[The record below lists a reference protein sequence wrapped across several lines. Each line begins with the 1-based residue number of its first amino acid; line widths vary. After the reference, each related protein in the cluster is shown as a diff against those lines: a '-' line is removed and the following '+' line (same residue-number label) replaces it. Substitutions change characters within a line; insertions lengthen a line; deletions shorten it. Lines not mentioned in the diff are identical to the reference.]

1 MYLNAAIA
9 KPARSWPLSA
19 CSRSVM
25 TSLAMILAE
34 ELEYD
39 FAKVKV
45 EYASANRNYL
55 DGGPYGQMGTVGL
68 HRSAAHA

>member
-1 MYLNAAIA
+1 
-9 KPARSWPLSA
+9 
-19 CSRSVM
+19 M